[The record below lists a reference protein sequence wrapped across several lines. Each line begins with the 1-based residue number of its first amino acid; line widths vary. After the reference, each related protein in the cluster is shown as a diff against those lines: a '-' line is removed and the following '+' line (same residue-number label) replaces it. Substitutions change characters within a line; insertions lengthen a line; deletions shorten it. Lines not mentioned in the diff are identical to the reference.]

1 MRTELDNATQ
11 KGDKLLV
18 DVNVL
23 TENWEKLNEELLQK
37 EKQVRKQLFN
47 IFISVLGI
55 EKKSIRGDPN
65 FLFHG

>member
-47 IFISVLGI
+47 IFISVLVI

-65 FLFHG
+65 FLFQG